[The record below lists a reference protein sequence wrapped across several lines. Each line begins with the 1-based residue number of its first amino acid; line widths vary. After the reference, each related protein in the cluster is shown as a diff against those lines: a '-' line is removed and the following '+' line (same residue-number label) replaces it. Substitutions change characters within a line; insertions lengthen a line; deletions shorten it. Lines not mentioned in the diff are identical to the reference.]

1 MWQTLKEESGMQR
14 VFVIGMNYN
23 TAPVASREYFAARLT
38 SLEKQDSYI
47 FPREQIYET
56 VILRTCNRVEVYGV
70 GLPSADIASLID
82 DWQLDA
88 HHAKCLYLHQG
99 HDAIVHL
106 LSVTSGMN
114 SMVLGETEIN
124 GQVKAAYEQAR
135 VAGHTGKTLN
145 RLFQKAFETA
155 KEIRTETAIGKGAA
169 SVGSVAVQHAQKLFG
184 STLHGRTVVVI
195 GAGNMAEK
203 CLKHL
208 IKKGVGSITVVNR
221 SLENAQQLAATY
233 NGVAIPFSQCLD
245 AMAGADIVI
254 TSTSSP
260 HIILEKGDI
269 EIVMAG
275 RNQRPLAIIDI
286 AVPRDVSPEAG
297 EIPGVHL
304 HNIGDLEVTVREN
317 IRYREQDLTLC
328 RNIIRERA
336 EDLLPVAV

>member
-1 MWQTLKEESGMQR
+1 MQR

-23 TAPVASREYFAARLT
+23 SAPVASREYFAAQLT
-38 SLEKQDSYI
+38 SMEKQASYI
-47 FPREQIYET
+47 FPRDQISET

-70 GLPSADIASLID
+70 SDPSADVSSLINN
-82 DWQLDA
+82 WQLDVN
-88 HHAKCLYLHQG
+88 HTKCLYLLQG
-99 HDAIVHL
+99 HDAILHL

-169 SVGSVAVQHAQKLFG
+169 SVGSVAVQHAKKLFG
-184 STLHGRTVVVI
+184 STLNGRKVMVI

-233 NGVAIPFSQCLD
+233 NGVAVPFSHCLD
-245 AMAGADIVI
+245 AMADADIVI

-260 HIILEKGDI
+260 HIILEKSDI

-275 RNQRPLAIIDI
+275 RNQSPLAIIDI

-328 RNIIRERA
+328 RSIIRDRA
-336 EDLLPVAV
+336 EDLMPVLV